1 MVSFLLKSIKEQR
14 YGTVCLHGQLP
25 NLLPPPSDGHCKISV
40 TAAARN
46 VVSAEARRRRRQ
58 TRLFIGYVYYAD
70 FGYKMP
76 YGVYMAALDLTET
89 E

>member
-40 TAAARN
+40 TAAAIYPRN
-46 VVSAEARRRRRQ
+46 VVSAEAWRAAA
-58 TRLFIGYVYYAD
+58 AD
-70 FGYKMP
+70 LP
-76 YGVYMAALDLTET
+76 VHRICLLR
-89 E
+89 